1 MNVVQVGIVGVLG
14 ALLAVQ
20 FKSGKTEYGIYMSV
34 AAGIFLFV

>member
-1 MNVVQVGIVGVLG
+1 MNVVQVGIIGVLG

-20 FKSGKTEYGIYMSV
+20 FKGGKTEYGVYMSV